1 LDSDIKANISV
12 NNIEGKENVKA
23 SKAAIS
29 AA

>member
-1 LDSDIKANISV
+1 LDSDIKANITV

-23 SKAAIS
+23 SNVAVS